1 MIVEYDS
8 TNTWLN
14 FREEFSDR
22 FLGPHFHDS
31 LCSMLATVHQ
41 ECIFPRSH
49 PMYPMVLVA
58 SVLLSELSELW
69 PTRVSP
75 QEIVPFCL
83 WRWKQS
89 CSSFENKYSKFFP
102 KVEIQHHQIDRRT
115 MGTGFYVSLYVRQT
129 IQKQTDVGLGNVREV
144 LRTMSI
150 CIIAPMIPKPNRF
163 DAFGYHVLIECQ
175 CCAISLLDLAG
186 ENENRDFQL
195 NGCPNLGNKS
205 QNCRTWHPAEEQIS
219 IPGSI
224 TIQYSRYHVGMD
236 VSACGKQHYEK
247 LTWNLAITCKKSSL

>member
-1 MIVEYDS
+1 M
-8 TNTWLN
+8 
-14 FREEFSDR
+14 
-22 FLGPHFHDS
+22 HFP
-31 LCSMLATVHQ
+31 Q
-41 ECIFPRSH
+41 
-49 PMYPMVLVA
+49 
-58 SVLLSELSELW
+58 
-69 PTRVSP
+69 VSP
-75 QEIVPFCL
+75 HVSHGACCKRPSFGTLGTLANSRLPARNRTILPLKMKTEL
-83 WRWKQS
+83 L
-89 CSSFENKYSKFFP
+89 SFENKYSKFFP